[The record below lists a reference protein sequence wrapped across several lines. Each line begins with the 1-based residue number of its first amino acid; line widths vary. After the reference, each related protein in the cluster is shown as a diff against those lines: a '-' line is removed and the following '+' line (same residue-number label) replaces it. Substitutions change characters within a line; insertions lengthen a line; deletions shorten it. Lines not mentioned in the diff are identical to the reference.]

1 MNHGDFKFKKW
12 MPESTRKLDSF
23 DLLGALLLSQIKTLL
38 PDLILMGFWVNIFL
52 EILLNLTPN
61 FNPCRAFRQI
71 NSLRHDTK
79 GRARAQD
86 SSMPSAISVLFQ

>member
-38 PDLILMGFWVNIFL
+38 PDLILMGFWVDIFL
-52 EILLNLTPN
+52 EILLILTPN
-61 FNPCRAFRQI
+61 FNPCRAFRSDQQ
-71 NSLRHDTK
+71 LKT
-79 GRARAQD
+79 
-86 SSMPSAISVLFQ
+86 